1 MAKRSLAMQFD
12 EVVQAMLVSLQPR
25 PEEAPDRELAPLLRV
40 AQALGKLP
48 RPEFRA
54 RLKSGLQRRATMN
67 KTCTKC
73 KKEKKETAFPLTKVR
88 GKMLRR
94 SWCDSC
100 MKVYY
105 KAYALAKA
113 KK

>member
-1 MAKRSLAMQFD
+1 MK
-12 EVVQAMLVSLQPR
+12 
-25 PEEAPDRELAPLLRV
+25 
-40 AQALGKLP
+40 
-48 RPEFRA
+48 
-54 RLKSGLQRRATMN
+54 

-73 KKEKKETAFPLTKVR
+73 KKQKNETDFPLTKVR

-100 MKVYY
+100 MKEYY